1 MKFLLIVDIDGTIN
15 KMGQHFDEAK
25 VETVA
30 PMMLAKDILDQFHR
44 NGQGKIVYLT
54 GRRRA
59 ELKAVTDAWMAKYK
73 FPSADSIVYYT
84 AKYGA
89 WSWDNY
95 YRFKHTEVEK
105 IIKKHPGLVPVVI
118 DDNESVISYFNAEGC
133 KTFQITKEQDWSI
146 FQDEVL
152 KQDEPGISQTPFL
165 S

>member
-1 MKFLLIVDIDGTIN
+1 MHYILIVDVDGTIN
-15 KMGQHFDEAK
+15 KMGQKFDEAK

-44 NGQGKIVYLT
+44 SGGKIFYLT

-59 ELKAVTDAWMAKYK
+59 ELKAATDAWMAKYK

-84 AKYGA
+84 ARYGA

-95 YRFKHTEVEK
+95 YRFKRTEIEK

-118 DDNESVISYFNAEGC
+118 DDNESVLSFSKAAGC
-133 KTFQITKEQDWSI
+133 KTFRITKEQDWAS
-146 FQDEVL
+146 FQDLVFG
-152 KQDEPGISQTPFL
+152 QDEPAISQSPFL